1 MKNSNTDIGIK
12 VVGSI
17 GDHDQERKHSESS
30 ASSSSE
36 RKVEANS
43 GDGRRGNGVEGG
55 HPPSPPFYKENL
67 TRRQ

>member
-1 MKNSNTDIGIK
+1 MEKSNTDIGIK

-36 RKVEANS
+36 RKVEADS
-43 GDGRRGNGVEGG
+43 GDGRRGNIEEGG
-55 HPPSPPFYKENL
+55 IPTPPPFYTKI
-67 TRRQ
+67 

>member
-36 RKVEANS
+36 RKVEVDS
-43 GDGRRGNGVEGG
+43 SDGRRGNVVEGG
-55 HPPSPPFYKENL
+55 HPSLPFSKENL